1 MVLSFYT
8 QRERTFTAGNGMTF
22 HDLMKDLTV
31 VLQLQ
36 FSSKVAV
43 LGKSCL
49 RLWMYLVLCAIFT
62 ESQSPSAVKIYHVDH
77 ITSYLVNF
85 YLRALDKISGVS
97 KHQKPQSRLDAS
109 SEQR

>member
-1 MVLSFYT
+1 MVPRFYT

-22 HDLMKDLTV
+22 HDLMKDLNV

-49 RLWMYLVLCAIFT
+49 RLWKYLVLCAIFT

-85 YLRALDKISGVS
+85 YLRALDKIPGVS
-97 KHQKPQSRLDAS
+97 KHQKPQSRLDGS